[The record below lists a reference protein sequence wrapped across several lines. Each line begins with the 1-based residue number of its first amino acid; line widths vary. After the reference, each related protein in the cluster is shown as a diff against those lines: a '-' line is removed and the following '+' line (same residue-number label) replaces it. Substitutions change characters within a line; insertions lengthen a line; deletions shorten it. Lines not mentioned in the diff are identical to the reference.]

1 MGNSDNL
8 LKFQEALKN
17 DPEKKKKY
25 DEIIKRIVEEKSAKN
40 DGEAVVKAAGELGFD
55 VSQEEVEHAL
65 FEKQEVE
72 DDELDRVAGGKW
84 CPGKNYECVLV
95 YKHSGCSNNGMCTFN
110 EHQQG
115 ACPQASAYYVGDD
128 N

>member
-1 MGNSDNL
+1 MGNSENL
-8 LKFQEALKN
+8 LKFEEALRN

-25 DEIIKRIVEEKSAKN
+25 DEILKRIVEEKSVKN

-55 VSQEEVEHAL
+55 VSQEEVEHSL

-72 DDELDRVAGGKW
+72 EDELDRVAGGKW

-95 YKHSGCSNNGMCTFN
+95 YKHPGCSNNSTCTVN
-110 EHQQG
+110 ERITG
-115 ACPQASAYYVGDD
+115 ACPQDSGYFVNFD
-128 N
+128 

>member
-25 DEIIKRIVEEKSAKN
+25 DEIIKRIVEEKSAEN
-40 DGEAVVKAAGELGFD
+40 DGEAIVKAAGELGFD

-95 YKHSGCSNNGMCTFN
+95 YKHSGCSNNSTCVVA
-110 EHQQG
+110 EHATG
-115 ACPQASAYYVGDD
+115 ACPQDSSYFVNFD
-128 N
+128 

>member
-25 DEIIKRIVEEKSAKN
+25 DEIIKRIDEEKSAEN
-40 DGEAVVKAAGELGFD
+40 DGEAVGKAAGELGFD
-55 VSQEEVEHAL
+55 VSQKEVEHAL
-65 FEKQEVE
+65 FEKQEGE

-84 CPGKNYECVLV
+84 CHGTN
-95 YKHSGCSNNGMCTFN
+95 
-110 EHQQG
+110 
-115 ACPQASAYYVGDD
+115 
-128 N
+128 

>member
-8 LKFQEALKN
+8 LKFEEALRN

-55 VSQEEVEHAL
+55 VSQEEVEHSL
-65 FEKQEVE
+65 IEKQEVE
-72 DDELDRVAGGKW
+72 DDALDQVAGGKW
-84 CPGKNYECVLV
+84 CPGKNYNCALI
-95 YKHSGCSNNGMCTFN
+95 YHHSGCSNNSTCTVN
-110 EHQQG
+110 ERITG
-115 ACPQASAYYVGDD
+115 ACPQDSGYFVNFD
-128 N
+128 